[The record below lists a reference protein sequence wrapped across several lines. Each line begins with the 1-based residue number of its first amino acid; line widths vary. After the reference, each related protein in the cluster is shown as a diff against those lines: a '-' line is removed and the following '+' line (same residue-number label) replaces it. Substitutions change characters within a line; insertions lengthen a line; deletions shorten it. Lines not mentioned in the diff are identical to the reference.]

1 MKKIVLAV
9 LLAMAAGMAAA
20 QGYVRIDTVIRP
32 YIEFDYQGWKDSG
45 NPLLIGP
52 HQLGLL
58 CLPTGL
64 DV

>member
-32 YIEFDYQGWKDSG
+32 YIEFDYQGWRDSG
-45 NPLLIGP
+45 NWAM
-52 HQLGLL
+52 
-58 CLPTGL
+58 
-64 DV
+64 

>member
-32 YIEFDYQGWKDSG
+32 
-45 NPLLIGP
+45 
-52 HQLGLL
+52 
-58 CLPTGL
+58 
-64 DV
+64 